1 MFSVNYE
8 NNFCR
13 VFQIPTHYPSEFCF
27 GGGINVPFKMI
38 DWFRPVELERYEN
51 GISLEELE
59 QTIIPWVKEKSCVM
73 PGHRYII
80 IFNFGPIL
88 SFSS

>member
-1 MFSVNYE
+1 
-8 NNFCR
+8 
-13 VFQIPTHYPSEFCF
+13 
-27 GGGINVPFKMI
+27 MI
-38 DWFRPVELERYEN
+38 DWFNPVELERYEN

-59 QTIIPWVKEKSCVM
+59 QTIIPWVKEKSYVM